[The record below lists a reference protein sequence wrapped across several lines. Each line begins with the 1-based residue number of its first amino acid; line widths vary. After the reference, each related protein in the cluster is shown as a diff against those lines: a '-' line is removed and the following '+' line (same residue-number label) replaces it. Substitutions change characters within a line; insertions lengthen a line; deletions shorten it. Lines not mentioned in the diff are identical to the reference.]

1 MHVFILIH
9 VVFTRVCIYVKISYM
24 CSSCINLL
32 QSSPCPV
39 MLYLCA
45 ETVKFVWVGL
55 IPLDRA
61 NSYSFLKTPHTYI
74 TSGKPSLTPK
84 LG

>member
-1 MHVFILIH
+1 MLCLLVFVFINEDFIYVFILH
-9 VVFTRVCIYVKISYM
+9 KSF
-24 CSSCINLL
+24 L

-39 MLYLCA
+39 MLCLCA
-45 ETVKFVWVGL
+45 ETVKFVWIGL
-55 IPLDRA
+55 IPLDRD